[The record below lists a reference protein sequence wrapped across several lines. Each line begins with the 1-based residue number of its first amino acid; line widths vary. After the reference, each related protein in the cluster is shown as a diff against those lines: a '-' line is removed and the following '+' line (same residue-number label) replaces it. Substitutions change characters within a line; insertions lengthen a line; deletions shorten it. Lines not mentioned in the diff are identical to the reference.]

1 MDATWDQWTWIIA
14 SWLLH
19 CSWMVLAAGFVF
31 AVGTLC
37 LRNRNAS
44 LRYRWSVCCLGLVS
58 VCIPIASMMVYQLQ
72 PASVK
77 PIARVVSAT
86 NDDPRAAASSSIVD
100 GLKSKALPVSK
111 AAVNDVGIASETIAD
126 DPSGLTTT
134 HPLGVASEHPGDFLW
149 VGNWVAIGYFT
160 GLLVMLLRIQLAGM
174 TCWRLIS
181 NARVA
186 DEPVLEIARRAAN
199 RLGIRQLPAIKISQ
213 HVVVPFMTGILQ
225 PTVLLP
231 ASLITGLS
239 ASELQAVVL
248 HELVHFRRHDHW
260 ILLLQR
266 SVETFLFFH
275 PVVWVI
281 SRSTERH
288 REMSCDDQVL
298 DVGVSNVTY
307 AESLLQVAAFSAMRA
322 PKTVVAAA
330 GSRPSFLKRRI
341 ERIIDES
348 PADTFN
354 DFAPRPVSGRPLVF
368 MMAFAAMMLC
378 AAFTVYGASVSA
390 SQKTQ
395 AKTNETGSEI
405 GHNSALESTTVIQE
419 DEASFGETFPEIK
432 GVVRD
437 QQGNPLAGVSV
448 FMQDHTSRPIG
459 NRQVWTIGQKWT
471 LEERLTLLAKTTSDQ
486 NGKFRFSDVPVPAH
500 HSYVDNVWP
509 VTIVAIH
516 NDYAFAWN
524 HIKNKP
530 AKPLEL
536 KLNLPS
542 AIEVDVNSEQG
553 GPLTGLTATLI
564 GCMDH
569 DDWIANNHTGDPGR
583 GINKGLRTYENFN
596 GPIKVDVKG
605 SRIVIP
611 QLPPAMIAVVQI
623 VSDGHVPKICYV
635 SNLSHEDRAEW
646 EQKNRFSGNYPFSQ
660 GNAKRRVPI
669 VSPAGVFVSPT
680 VDVTLNLNTTEE
692 ASLGNVTIT
701 TLSGERLGT
710 SDSEGTVVLNDVSP
724 VESLS
729 VIVRPSL
736 ESHLQAKQIELKPE
750 EIESGK
756 PIAVALVAGRLF
768 SGSVVN
774 KDTKQG
780 AAKAVVS
787 FVPKMTSD
795 SNAHLKTQT
804 NDVGVFQMIIP
815 RENGVASVEQATGF
829 NTGQNARSLISGDD
843 KPVEVVFQL
852 QKYRPRTNRVCRFHF
867 VNEQQAP
874 AIGAKV
880 RFFKISKSGSSSRL
894 DSRRVDSSGCL
905 EIPASELFGYDREF
919 VMVVQNERQK
929 TGAIYRFIRPASI
942 QTWDDSET
950 HIRKLASGIPEDAP
964 VMSAKV
970 VLKQFLKIEGT
981 VVDQKT
987 MQPIPGARVSL
998 RQYISHAKTGQRNHG
1013 PSLYANTTTD
1023 TAGKYSLNGFVAT
1036 PKTVSVSATDY
1047 NSTRQGE
1054 GISIVADEDAS
1065 LRHLL
1070 VHQNTA
1076 GGRKSLVEVLA
1087 DHKQVRTRRLSVKVM
1102 DYESGEPIAGVKFEL
1117 VASVN
1122 GDQYPPS
1129 IATTDQDGNI
1139 DLTDVPAVGDLK
1151 WRAQCDGYHRF
1162 GWRPIWENTKSVEL
1176 LSESNYDR
1184 LSKIGELLLPDVTGL
1199 TDLQAFRRLARSFE
1213 WTKSRSRSPSGDDP
1227 MTHSISAMKQHPVSL
1242 YRSSIEKFVFASD
1255 GPVDP
1260 NAQFEALKWCLA
1272 NDSIWPRSMRSKNK
1286 EKIIARLAGFSN
1298 HPEIDSVFNNMR
1310 SMKESESFFQGVI
1323 KTHSS
1328 RSVRGQ
1334 AVYQLSLLP
1343 HNPGMPS
1350 LVPGFVESKS
1360 SATIESTIASQ
1371 NRRRD
1376 YLEQVLREFA
1386 DVKQGNS
1393 TLGESAKR
1401 NLADLDQFGIGGAP
1415 TNFWIFTT
1423 RKQRL
1428 HLHDLRGRYTLIH
1441 YWYGRDEYP
1450 EALLPWTQD
1459 NDQVQLV
1466 TVVHGT
1472 QEKVAELTADW
1483 RSPVVVDVPTRH
1495 GVFNSPTNET
1505 LAGWAKSSRNVLIDP
1520 EGKIV
1525 FAGLTLDELSHFL
1538 KKNELLTK

>member
-1 MDATWDQWTWIIA
+1 MDATWDQWTWFIA
-14 SWLLH
+14 SWLFH

-58 VCIPIASMMVYQLQ
+58 VCIPTASMMAYQLQ

-77 PIARVVSAT
+77 PIASVVSAT
-86 NDDPRAAASSSIVD
+86 NDDPRAAASSSSVD

-111 AAVNDVGIASETIAD
+111 AAVSDVGIASETIAA
-126 DPSGLTTT
+126 DPSGLPST
-134 HPLGVASEHPGDFLW
+134 HPLGVASEHPGDLLW

-330 GSRPSFLKRRI
+330 GSRPSFLKQRI
-341 ERIIDES
+341 ERIIDDS

-378 AAFTVYGASVSA
+378 AAFTVYGASTGTDE
-390 SQKTQ
+390 KTQ
-395 AKTNETGSEI
+395 EKTNETVSET
-405 GHNSALESTTVIQE
+405 GRNTDMESTTAIQE
-419 DEASFGETFPEIK
+419 DEASFVETFPEIV

-437 QQGNPLAGVSV
+437 EQGNPLTGVSV
-448 FMQDHTSRPIG
+448 IMQEHVSHAPG
-459 NRQVWTIGQKWT
+459 NSHWILGRKWT
-471 LEERLTLLAKTTSDQ
+471 LEKRLTVLAKTTSDQ
-486 NGKFRFSDVPVPAH
+486 NGKFRFSNVPVPSH

-536 KLNLPS
+536 KLDSPS
-542 AIEVDVNSEQG
+542 AIEVDVNSEQDG
-553 GPLTGLTATLI
+553 SITGLTATLI
-564 GCMDH
+564 GCMDPA
-569 DDWIANNHTGDPGR
+569 DWKRCSYTVNPGR
-583 GINKGLRTYENFN
+583 GINNGLRTYENLN
-596 GPIKVDVKG
+596 GPIKVHVKG
-605 SRIVIP
+605 SQVTIS
-611 QLPPAMIAVVQI
+611 QMPPAMVAVVQI

-635 SNLSHEDRAEW
+635 SGLSHEDRAEL
-646 EQKNRFSGNYPFSQ
+646 EKKNRFSGNYPFNQ
-660 GNAKRRVPI
+660 GNAKRRVPV
-669 VSPAGVFVSPT
+669 VSPARVVVSPT

-692 ASLGNVTIT
+692 ASLGNATIT
-701 TLSGERLGT
+701 TVTGEQLGT

-736 ESHLQAKQIELKPE
+736 ESRLQAKQIELKPE
-750 EIESGK
+750 EVESGK

-852 QKYRPRTNRVCRFHF
+852 QKYRPRSNQVCRFHF

-894 DSRRVDSSGCL
+894 DSRRVDSSGYL
-905 EIPASELFGYDREF
+905 DIPASELFGYDREF
-919 VMVVQNERQK
+919 VMVVENERQK
-929 TGAIYRFIRPASI
+929 TGTIYRFIRPASI

-1013 PSLYANTTTD
+1013 PSFYANTTTD

-1036 PKTVSVSATDY
+1036 PKTVSVSANDY

-1054 GISIVADEDAS
+1054 GISIEANEDAS

-1102 DYESGEPIAGVKFEL
+1102 DYESGEPVAGVKFEL

-1151 WRAQCDGYHRF
+1151 WRAQCDGYHSF

-1213 WTKSRSRSPSGDDP
+1213 RTKSRSRSPSGDDP

-1242 YRSSIEKFVFASD
+1242 YRSSIEKVAFASD
-1255 GPVDP
+1255 GTVDP
-1260 NAQFEALKWCLA
+1260 NAQFKALRWCLA

-1310 SMKESESFFQGVI
+1310 SMKESESFFQEVI
-1323 KTHSS
+1323 KTHPS

-1360 SATIESTIASQ
+1360 SATIESKIASQ

-1401 NLADLDQFGIGGAP
+1401 NLADLDQFGIGGVP

-1483 RSPVVVDVPTRH
+1483 RSPVVVDVPS
-1495 GVFNSPTNET
+1495 SPGIFIGSSRKT
-1505 LAGWAKSSRNVLIDP
+1505 LAAWAKMSGSTLIDP

-1525 FAGLTLDELSHFL
+1525 FTGLPKGELYRFL